1 MLTPRHKNWLT
12 LAMVPGVGSAL
23 FLRLLARYHDPA
35 AVLRQSIPALAEIV
49 GEKVSR
55 EIHRAQEHV
64 DIAGQV
70 HRMDACGARLITMEC
85 PDYPPALAEIYD
97 PPLVLFIR
105 GTLLETDQYA
115 VAIVGTRRPSPY
127 GIEQAE
133 RLAEDLA
140 RRGITIVSGMA
151 EGIDGAAHRG
161 ALRAGG
167 RTLAV
172 LGCGVDEVFPQIHAQ
187 LMQDIIGHGAVV
199 SPFPMGMKALKG
211 HFPRRNRLISGLSM
225 GVVVVEAPT
234 GSGSLITARFA
245 AEQGKEVF
253 AVPGPVNRA
262 NSRGPH
268 ALIREGAK
276 LVESAD
282 DILQELKLPAH
293 FYPRQ
298 SVPAEQEQDLFSGM
312 GTNHGPAE
320 NDDPQPPEPGPE
332 LTPVEA
338 DVLASLNPEGSFVDE
353 VAVVCRIPVSEA
365 LAALT
370 MLELK
375 GLARRFSGQRFAPT
389 AGCRSRGR
397 Q

>member
-1 MLTPRHKNWLT
+1 MLTPKQRNWLT

-23 FLRLLARYHDPA
+23 FLRLLARYRDPA
-35 AVLRQSIPALAEIV
+35 VVLRQSIPALAEIV
-49 GEKVSR
+49 GEKVAGEICRAR
-55 EIHRAQEHV
+55 ELV
-64 DIAGQV
+64 DIDGQERLM
-70 HRMDACGARLITMEC
+70 HACGARLITMEC
-85 PDYPPALAEIYD
+85 PDYPPSLAEIYD
-97 PPLVLFIR
+97 PPLALFVR

-140 RRGITIVSGMA
+140 RRGITVVSGMA
-151 EGIDGAAHRG
+151 EGIDGAAHSG

-167 RTLAV
+167 RTIAV
-172 LGCGVDEVFPQIHAQ
+172 LGCGVDEIFPIIHAR
-187 LMQDIIGHGAVV
+187 LMEDIIGHGAVI

-211 HFPRRNRLISGLSM
+211 NFPRRNRLISGLSM
-225 GVVVVEAPT
+225 GVVVVEAPP

-282 DILQELKLPAH
+282 DILQELKLPVH
-293 FYPRQ
+293 FYPQHSGTARG
-298 SVPAEQEQDLFSGM
+298 ADLFSGAH
-312 GTNHGPAE
+312 T
-320 NDDPQPPEPGPE
+320 DRPPESQAFSDPLGPGSE

-353 VAVVCRIPVSEA
+353 VALVCRISVPEA

-375 GLARRFSGQRFAPT
+375 GLARQFSGQRFAP
-389 AGCRSRGR
+389 AASGR
-397 Q
+397 TGNRR

>member
-1 MLTPRHKNWLT
+1 MLTPRQKNWLT

-23 FLRLLARYHDPA
+23 FLRLLARYRDPA

-49 GEKVSR
+49 GEKVAA
-55 EIHRAQEHV
+55 EIHRARDHV
-64 DIAGQV
+64 DMAGQER
-70 HRMDACGARLITMEC
+70 RMNACGARLITMEC

-97 PPLVLFIR
+97 PPLALFIR

-115 VAIVGTRRPSPY
+115 IAIVGTRRPSPY

-140 RRGITIVSGMA
+140 RRGMTVISGMA

-167 RTLAV
+167 RTIAV

-187 LMQDIIGHGAVV
+187 LMEDIIGHGAVV

-225 GVVVVEAPT
+225 GVVVVEAPP

-245 AEQGKEVF
+245 AEQGREVF

-293 FYPRQ
+293 FYPQRSAAAAQ
-298 SVPAEQEQDLFSGM
+298 ADLFSGM
-312 GTNHGPAE
+312 ETNSVPSLTADPGPR
-320 NDDPQPPEPGPE
+320 EPGPE

-338 DVLASLNPEGSFVDE
+338 DVLASLSPEGSFVDE
-353 VAVVCRIPVSEA
+353 VALVCRIPVPEA

-375 GLARRFSGQRFAPT
+375 GLARQFSGQRFAPV
-389 AGCRSRGR
+389 AGSRSGGR
-397 Q
+397 P